1 MKNTMLAIALFFFC
15 ISSLHAQVNY
25 ETAQIILTNGK
36 KLNVEIK
43 KDLDAKLSK
52 GIEYR
57 KNESSAVEQLKPQDI
72 KSIVFESGQV
82 WETVQYVNPLDSNK
96 TSTVLGKY
104 LVKGKYKLFSIP
116 MYQSQHYLLSSPD
129 GNQYYLYND
138 EIRPNG
144 ERLRMGNYVDGLAQM
159 STNCADLKGRAE
171 KTTYGDKEMAKYV
184 ADLNRCVGFEPEV
197 FYQKPVTETKLMVF
211 GGGMF
216 LGQDKFEGFGQ
227 FIVRFRKP
235 ELSRK
240 VSLNTGLNLSYF
252 RGQETDELYNLP
264 YNSQIWYLSL
274 PITVQYNFLEK
285 KFQPF
290 LNAGIS
296 MLYRQEKSSN
306 PFIIDENSF
315 KESIRPAFI
324 ISVGAEWYVSDQF
337 FVKGEWRYEYY
348 RHYPF
353 VGIGYKF

>member
-1 MKNTMLAIALFFFC
+1 MKSTILAALAVLFC
-15 ISSLHAQVNY
+15 LNALNAQVNY
-25 ETAQIILTNGK
+25 ETAQIILANGK
-36 KLNVEIK
+36 KLNVEVK
-43 KDLDAKLSK
+43 KDLDTKLAN

-57 KNESSAVEQLKPQDI
+57 KNESSPVIMLKPGEI
-72 KSIVFESGQV
+72 RSIQFDNGQI
-82 WETVQYVNPLDSNK
+82 WETVQFVNPLDSNK

-116 MYQSQHYLLSSPD
+116 IYQSQHYLLISPD
-129 GNQYYLYND
+129 ENKFYLYND
-138 EIRPNG
+138 DIRPNG
-144 ERLRMGNYVDGLAQM
+144 ERLRTGNYVDGLAQVSATCTDM
-159 STNCADLKGRAE
+159 KGRAE
-171 KTTYGDKEMAKYV
+171 KTSYGDREIANYV

-197 FYQKPVTETKLMVF
+197 FYVKPATEVNLMVF

-264 YNSQIWYLSL
+264 YNSRIWYLSIPL
-274 PITVQYNFLEK
+274 TVQYNFLEK

-290 LNAGIS
+290 LNAGVS
-296 MLYRQEKSSN
+296 MLFRQKTTSN
-306 PFIIDENSF
+306 PFIVDDNSF
-315 KESIRPAFI
+315 KASIRPAFI
-324 ISVGAEWYVSDQF
+324 LSVGAEWNVSDQV

-348 RHYPF
+348 THYPF